1 MELSVDALKILAS
14 KLDASTLEALR
25 GSSKSIRTDL
35 DFALSDN
42 LTYKLPDLRTSWKK
56 VYESF
61 SEESIMISVLSTREE
76 SAWKA
81 LPLYKRRL
89 FNALFSFNPVV
100 VEIAILLGIEPS
112 FSSNKA
118 LDNALVQGNSQVAEV
133 LLNDDSVSI
142 W

>member
-61 SEESIMISVLSTREE
+61 SEESIMISGLVLERRVPG
-76 SAWKA
+76 K
-81 LPLYKRRL
+81 LCLYI
-89 FNALFSFNPVV
+89 SDVCSMHCSHP
-100 VEIAILLGIEPS
+100 I
-112 FSSNKA
+112 
-118 LDNALVQGNSQVAEV
+118 Q
-133 LLNDDSVSI
+133 
-142 W
+142 